1 MEAARV
7 LVVDDEV
14 KIREL
19 LRTYLER
26 EGFQVGEAGSGEDA
40 INEFSLNKF
49 DIVILDL
56 MMPGMDGWEVCRE
69 IRKIS
74 FVPIIMLTARGEEID
89 RVLGLEMGADDY
101 VVKPF
106 SPREMV
112 ARVKAI
118 LRRNDGQGR
127 QNQDANS
134 EIVLG
139 RLVIRPE
146 KREVKAADKV
156 VQLTPK
162 EYQLLY
168 IMASSPGKVFTREHL
183 LEKIWGYDFYGEA
196 RTVDTHVTRLR
207 EKLAK
212 SDTENN
218 YIATVW
224 GVGYKIEVKHAL

>member
-1 MEAARV
+1 MEAVRV

-26 EGFQVGEAGSGEDA
+26 EGYQVGEAGNGDDA
-40 INEFSLNKF
+40 IHEFGLNKY

-69 IRKIS
+69 LRKVS

-118 LRRNDGQGR
+118 LRRNDAQR
-127 QNQDANS
+127 QQNQHSDG

-139 RLVIRPE
+139 NLVVRPE
-146 KREVKAADKV
+146 KREVKAAGKV

-212 SDTENN
+212 SDTENH